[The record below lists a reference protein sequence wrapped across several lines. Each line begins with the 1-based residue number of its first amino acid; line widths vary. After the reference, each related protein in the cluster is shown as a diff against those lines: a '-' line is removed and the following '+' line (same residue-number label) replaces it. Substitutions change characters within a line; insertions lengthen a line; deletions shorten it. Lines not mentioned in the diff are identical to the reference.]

1 MDDERRRRTRV
12 VFTTEVEL
20 TSGDQTVR
28 SSRSR
33 DVSMTGIFIY
43 TDQRLEPGSVCEITV
58 RLQGASSDL
67 RLTAQGR
74 VARVTEDGLA
84 VEFTSLDLDSYVHLR
99 NLIVYNAEDPDGIL
113 EEVSHPFVDPDKLAK
128 EDNGP

>member
-1 MDDERRRRTRV
+1 MDEERRRRTRV

-20 TSGDQTVR
+20 TCGDRTVK
-28 SSRSR
+28 SSQSR
-33 DVSMTGIFIY
+33 NVSMTGIFIC
-43 TDQRLEPGSVCEITV
+43 TDQRLEPGSRCQITV

-67 RLTAQGR
+67 RLTAEGR
-74 VARVTEDGLA
+74 VARVADDGLA

-113 EEVSHPFVDPDKLAK
+113 EEVSHPFIDPQKLPA
-128 EDNGP
+128 EENGK

>member
-1 MDDERRRRTRV
+1 MEDERRRRTRV

-20 TSGDQTVR
+20 ASGDLTVK
-28 SSRSR
+28 STRSR

-43 TDQRLEPGSVCEITV
+43 TDQHLEPGAACQITI
-58 RLQGASSDL
+58 RLLGASSDL
-67 RLTAQGR
+67 RLTAEGR
-74 VARVTEDGLA
+74 VVRVTDDGLA

-113 EEVSHPFVDPDKLAK
+113 EEVSHPFVDPEKLAT
-128 EDNGP
+128 EENGK